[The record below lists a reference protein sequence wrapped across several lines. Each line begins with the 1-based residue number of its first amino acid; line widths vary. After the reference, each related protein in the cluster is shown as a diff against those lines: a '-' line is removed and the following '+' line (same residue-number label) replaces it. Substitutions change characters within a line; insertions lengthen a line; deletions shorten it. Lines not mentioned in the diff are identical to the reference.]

1 MARAPSLLPDDDD
14 AAEFIERRG
23 DGADDQDGPVD
34 LDPPPPPWVDPAKLP
49 VRFSRLRNMAR
60 SGLHYAAACQGDGG
74 DSLSRR
80 LGSGAHAMLLGT
92 RVVKW
97 LEPTKDG
104 KKIAPRSSKSKA
116 WPAFKAR
123 NAGAVILTPSEWRAA
138 ERMVNAIKSHRLA
151 RELLEGA
158 SYEHEINWSHELGAN
173 PASERDRDGRACSS
187 HLDVYRPGDLVAD
200 FKTARELDPDR
211 FRKIAVWSQYHAQ
224 VAFYRQAAHRARGD
238 RRDLAAWI
246 IGVENTAPHD
256 VICYELDAELLAD
269 GAGLCETWMRRL
281 LACEADGVWPGR
293 SAAAITLGRLDDDD
307 APPANFT
314 IEPPTEIAA

>member
-14 AAEFIERRG
+14 QVDELEPAS
-23 DGADDQDGPVD
+23 GPVD
-34 LDPPPPPWVDPAKLP
+34 LDPPPPPWIDPATLP
-49 VRFSRLRNMAR
+49 IRFSRLRAIAW

-74 DSLSRR
+74 ETLARR

-92 RVVKW
+92 PCVRW
-97 LEPTKDG
+97 TEPTKDG
-104 KKIAPRSSKSKA
+104 RKIAPRSSKSKA
-116 WPAFKAR
+116 WPAFQRKH
-123 NAGAVILTPSEWRAA
+123 AGAVILTPAEWRAA

-151 RELLEGA
+151 RELIEGA
-158 SYEHEINWSHELGAN
+158 SFEHEINWPHELGAN

-187 HLDVYRPGDLVAD
+187 HLDIYRPGELIAD
-200 FKTARELDPDR
+200 FKTARDLAPDR

-224 VAFYRQAAHRARGD
+224 VAFYRQAAHRGRGD

-246 IGVENTAPHD
+246 IGVENTPPHD
-256 VICYELDAELLAD
+256 VICYELEPELLAD
-269 GAGLCETWMRRL
+269 GAGMCETWVRRV
-281 LACEADGVWPGR
+281 LACEADRAWPGR
-293 SAAAITLGRLDDDD
+293 SAAAIKLGRLDDDD

>member
-1 MARAPSLLPDDDD
+1 MARAPSLLRDDDD
-14 AAEFIERRG
+14 PEELEP
-23 DGADDQDGPVD
+23 DGPVD
-34 LDPPPPPWVDPAKLP
+34 LDPPPPPWIDPATLP

-74 DSLSRR
+74 ETLSRR
-80 LGSGAHAMLLGT
+80 LGSGAHAMLLGNP
-92 RVVKW
+92 VVKW

-116 WPAFKAR
+116 WPAFRAKHP
-123 NAGAVILTPSEWRAA
+123 GAVILSPSEWRAA

-158 SYEHEINWSHELGAN
+158 SYEHEINWYHELG
-173 PASERDRDGRACSS
+173 DGLGRRCSS
-187 HLDVYRPGDLVAD
+187 HLDVYRPGALVAD

-224 VAFYRQAAHRARGD
+224 IAFYRQAAARGHD
-238 RRDLAAWI
+238 DNANLAAWI
-246 IGVENTAPHD
+246 IGVENTPPHD